1 MRHLTL
7 AAALSLSTC
16 LSAPL
21 AAQSTAT
28 APMELTFERVF
39 ASPGLDGPTPRA
51 VKLSPDGRY
60 LTVLR
65 NREDDRER
73 YDLWAFDREAGQW
86 AMLVDSKALGTT
98 VAVGSG
104 PQALLRQEQI
114 EFLADQPRSLLL
126 AELGFEEST
135 NNAYLS
141 DIRLQMN

>member
-1 MRHLTL
+1 MDTS
-7 AAALSLSTC
+7 AAL
-16 LSAPL
+16 
-21 AAQSTAT
+21 
-28 APMELTFERVF
+28 
-39 ASPGLDGPTPRA
+39 
-51 VKLSPDGRY
+51 
-60 LTVLR
+60 
-65 NREDDRER
+65 
-73 YDLWAFDREAGQW
+73 
-86 AMLVDSKALGTT
+86 LVQQDSKALGTT